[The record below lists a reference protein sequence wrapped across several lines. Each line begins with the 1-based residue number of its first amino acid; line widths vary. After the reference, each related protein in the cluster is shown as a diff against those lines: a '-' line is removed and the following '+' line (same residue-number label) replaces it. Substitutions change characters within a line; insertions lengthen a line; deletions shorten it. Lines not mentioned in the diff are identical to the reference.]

1 MNARMSE
8 IGDTFEKCGWY
19 RDHFTD
25 NRVIVR
31 GARGP
36 FHREFAPDV
45 PVETG
50 RAAAPAGP
58 ATKPS
63 DQP

>member
-1 MNARMSE
+1 MIARMSE

-19 RDHFTD
+19 RDYFTD
-25 NRVIVR
+25 NRVIVK

-36 FHREFAPDV
+36 FHRQFAPDV
-45 PVETG
+45 PLATG

-58 ATKPS
+58 AAKPS
-63 DQP
+63 GQP